1 MPIKP
6 IAAPRLYQRI
16 ADEIV
21 RQIESGTFKPGGR
34 LPAERELARSLSV
47 SRSSLREALGEL
59 EMQGRISIRMGSGAY
74 VAAGPRRPRR
84 ARKAAEISPFD
95 VLRARRLIEGE
106 AAALAARN
114 ATPAQVRALEGAFER
129 LAGEMRANRMQS
141 AADREFHLRIA
152 EASANSALKLVIE
165 RLWSEGGQPLN
176 ARIEEL
182 FVTRGRKRDNIAE
195 HRAVLEAIRER
206 DGPAARKAMRRHL
219 ANAERQRLKMLRDET

>member
-6 IAAPRLYQRI
+6 IAAPRLYQHI

-21 RQIESGTFKPGGR
+21 RQIEAGTFKPGDR
-34 LPAERELARSLSV
+34 LPAERELAKTLSV
-47 SRSSLREALGEL
+47 SRSSLREALGAL
-59 EMQGRISIRMGSGAY
+59 EMQGRVSIKVGSGAY
-74 VAAGPRRPRR
+74 VSAQSRRPPRT
-84 ARKAAEISPFD
+84 RKAAEISPFD
-95 VLRARRLIEGE
+95 VLRARRLVEGE

-114 ATPAQVRALEGAFER
+114 AMPAQVKVMEGAFER
-129 LAGEMRANRMQS
+129 LAADMRANRMQS
-141 AADREFHLRIA
+141 AADREFHLCIA

-165 RLWSEGGQPLN
+165 RLWEEGGQPLN

-195 HRAVLEAIRER
+195 HRAVLEAIRKH
-206 DGPAARKAMRRHL
+206 DASAARNAMRRHL